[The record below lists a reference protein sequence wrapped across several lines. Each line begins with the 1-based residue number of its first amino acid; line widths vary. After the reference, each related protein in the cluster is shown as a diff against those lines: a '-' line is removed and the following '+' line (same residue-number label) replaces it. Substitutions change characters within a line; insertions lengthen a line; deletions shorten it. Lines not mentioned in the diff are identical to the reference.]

1 MSPEF
6 EAEDFPPSEGVK
18 DEPVKLSFMVE
29 LLWAAIGLLLTI
41 FSTFAEAFI
50 TNPPWEW
57 LNKGISTYSLGI
69 TYQIGAVL
77 LTGCLGGKNAG
88 IISQVAYLILGLTWF
103 PIFAQGGGWNYWQ
116 KPSFGYLVGFIP
128 GVWLCGWL
136 AFRRPNKIENLAL
149 SSLAGLGV
157 IHGFG
162 MLYGFLLTLLQVGN
176 PPILSWQTLPSAL
189 LHYSIFALPGQII
202 LVCLTSVLAF
212 FIRKLLF
219 Y

>member
-6 EAEDFPPSEGVK
+6 EEEEFSSPESVK
-18 DEPVKLSFMVE
+18 EEAVKLSWVVE

-57 LNKGISTYSLGI
+57 GNKGITSHSLGI

-88 IISQVAYLILGLTWF
+88 VISQVAYLILGLTWF
-103 PIFAQGGGWNYWQ
+103 PIFAQGGGWDYWQ

-136 AFRRPNKIENLAL
+136 AFRRPNQIENLAL

-157 IHGFG
+157 IHGCG
-162 MLYGFLLTLLQVGN
+162 MLYLLLLTVLRLGN
-176 PPILSWQTLPSAL
+176 PPILAWQTLPSAL
-189 LHYSIFALPGQII
+189 LYYSIFALPSQII
-202 LVCLTSVLAF
+202 LVCLTAVLAF
-212 FIRKLLF
+212 FIRKVLF

>member
-1 MSPEF
+1 MNINPDPNLSQSDTDTPSPTKVS
-6 EAEDFPPSEGVK
+6 FPA
-18 DEPVKLSFMVE
+18 E

-41 FSTFAEAFI
+41 LSTFIEAFV

-57 LNKGISTYSLGI
+57 MNRGIYSHSLGI

-88 IISQVAYLILGLTWF
+88 ALSQIAYILLGLAWL
-103 PIFAQGGGWNYWQ
+103 PIFGHGGGWNYWQ
-116 KPSFGYLVGFIP
+116 EPTFGYILGFVP
-128 GVWLCGWL
+128 GAWLCGFL
-136 AFRRPNKIENLAL
+136 AFQDKPKIESLAL

-157 IHGFG
+157 IQGTGLFY
-162 MLYGFLLTLLQVGN
+162 LIFLTLLKIPSLPMLTWGN
-176 PPILSWQTLPSAL
+176 LPVLIYQLSLV
-189 LHYSIFALPGQII
+189 ALPGQVI
-202 LVCLTSVLAF
+202 LVCLTAVLAF